1 MTTLLIWN
9 RANPFESSQKSP
21 TIYRVFFL
29 HLSWFNSP
37 TPGIFNLI
45 TSWSSNNKAALLP
58 PNSVRTF
65 QHRKDVGTS
74 QNIPRICRKLTKPNQ
89 IHSKKNKILPFKMW
103 PVFFATTESP
113 LENKG
118 GSVRFG
124 FVLTPFKQPP
134 ATVDQDTIFNV
145 FAATSEILRPAR
157 VEPVKLTSG
166 FGWISFWSLAMD
178 TWQFCWWPPFGMVK
192 VKWPFLNGYCKWPPT
207 KKRKRSRLES
217 LGYIPQNGNLKER
230 TKSTSSCAAIAWMKL
245 QKGCHTVEGFFL
257 KGRWQQNATKRK
269 LSRNTPPLHN
279 WGHHPWPCWKH
290 LEAPLP
296 PKPTES
302 SKGFLW
308 TFYDSSPSLAIKN
321 SHTVDGWNPANH
333 LGWLKP

>member
-118 GSVRFG
+118 GSVRLG
-124 FVLTPFKQPP
+124 L
-134 ATVDQDTIFNV
+134 
-145 FAATSEILRPAR
+145 S
-157 VEPVKLTSG
+157 
-166 FGWISFWSLAMD
+166 
-178 TWQFCWWPPFGMVK
+178 WPP
-192 VKWPFLNGYCKWPPT
+192 LNNHLQQLT
-207 KKRKRSRLES
+207 RIRSSMSS
-217 LGYIPQNGNLKER
+217 LPLLRSFDLHEWNQWSSPQVSG
-230 TKSTSSCAAIAWMKL
+230 
-245 QKGCHTVEGFFL
+245 
-257 KGRWQQNATKRK
+257 
-269 LSRNTPPLHN
+269 
-279 WGHHPWPCWKH
+279 
-290 LEAPLP
+290 
-296 PKPTES
+296 
-302 SKGFLW
+302 GFLFGRLQW
-308 TFYDSSPSLAIKN
+308 IPGN
-321 SHTVDGWNPANH
+321 SAGDPL
-333 LGWLKP
+333 LGWLRLSDPF